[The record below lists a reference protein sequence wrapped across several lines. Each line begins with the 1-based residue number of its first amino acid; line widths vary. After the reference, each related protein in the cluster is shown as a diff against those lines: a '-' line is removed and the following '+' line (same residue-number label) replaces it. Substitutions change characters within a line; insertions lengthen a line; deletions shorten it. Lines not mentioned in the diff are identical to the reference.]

1 MAEGTTSINS
11 VKGNN
16 GSYVNSG
23 ILNNYTVRPKNLTQY
38 TALRGVVDFSQ
49 IGQFDQFETGY
60 SFLSVIKMP
69 RFIEMLA
76 QYDDG
81 VAQMANSFKHM
92 LEYEFRGMTGLPN
105 ITSNTFT
112 ITDGSN
118 EQQMINDVVM
128 ETSVELTSNYF
139 ERSGSLITKF
149 AEYYLTGIKDPK
161 SKAKTYHGLIKHG
174 LLAPSLENEVFTFMY
189 YVTDNTYL
197 RLEKAYLL
205 ANVQLTQAETSM
217 YDSEKGQIQNKEIG
231 INFRCFPITG
241 TQVDKAAKAMLED
254 ITGDTVN
261 AIDSQGNVMYSV
273 FKNKN
278 VAALDSADY
287 NYAILDGNSVMS
299 HGANQ
304 VLAQAIDTTNKGP
317 EELRKNNQA
326 DQDTDE
332 KAIEQFNGIW
342 RPNN

>member
-1 MAEGTTSINS
+1 MPDNTSTATVSGSNGAMINA
-11 VKGNN
+11 
-16 GSYVNSG
+16 G

-69 RFIEMLA
+69 RFIEKLA
-76 QYDDG
+76 EYDDG
-81 VAQMANSFKHM
+81 VAQMANSFQHM

-241 TQVDKAAKAMLED
+241 TQVDKAAKALLED
-254 ITGDTVN
+254 ITGDHVH
-261 AIDSQGNVMYSV
+261 AVDSVGNVTYSV
-273 FKNKN
+273 FANDN

-287 NYAILDGNSVMS
+287 NYGILDGSAVMS

-304 VLAQAIDTTNKGP
+304 VLDKAIKITESDKPARIDGYGNKGNV
-317 EELRKNNQA
+317 NNVNSTQ
-326 DQDTDE
+326 
-332 KAIEQFNGIW
+332 
-342 RPNN
+342 NNFVGQQ